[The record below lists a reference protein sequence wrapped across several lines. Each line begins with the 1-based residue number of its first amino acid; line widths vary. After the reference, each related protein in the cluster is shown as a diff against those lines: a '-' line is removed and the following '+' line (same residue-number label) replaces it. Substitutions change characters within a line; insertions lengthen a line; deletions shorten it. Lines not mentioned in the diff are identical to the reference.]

1 MSKRAEQ
8 WLRFATENLEAA
20 RILLSSGH
28 FNPCLQNVQ
37 QAVEKSLKA
46 LIIARGLPLRRTHS
60 ILDLLTPL
68 MDEELDVSLSEDDC
82 HLLDSIYLPS
92 KYPLGEALPEFA
104 PNEALCRRCLSIA
117 ERVRE
122 GVAREWG

>member
-1 MSKRAEQ
+1 MREQAEQ
-8 WLRFATENLEAA
+8 WLRYADENLEAA

-46 LIIARGLPLRRTHS
+46 LVVARGLPLRRTHS
-60 ILDLLTPL
+60 ILELLNL
-68 MDEELDVSLSEDDC
+68 LLDEGLDVSLSEDDC

-92 KYPLGEALPEFA
+92 KYPLGEALAEFT
-104 PNEALCRRCLSIA
+104 PDEALCRRCLSIA
-117 ERVRE
+117 ERVRK